1 MQVKGT
7 IYGYIHIRSF
17 GGVNLDKNNL
27 FELDKKITNKAQHFC
42 WAFLFLEE
50 FEFKES
56 SFNSSISPAV
66 QPCALVHR

>member
-27 FELDKKITNKAQHFC
+27 FELDKKITNKAQHFGLNPKSWTKLKINC
-42 WAFLFLEE
+42 GE
-50 FEFKES
+50 
-56 SFNSSISPAV
+56 
-66 QPCALVHR
+66 